1 MSLNFLEWLISQQN
15 PVSILKSSTVKKRV
29 DFAHY
34 VTPNKA
40 KTEPNV
46 RLFVLWGLM
55 TVPKPV
61 KLDKKDVLDLQLLL
75 PQPQDQYLFLK
86 SKNSD
91 KSTLLPISGFVLDEK
106 FQRNASKG
114 QQRLFSLALC
124 KVQFLHY

>member
-1 MSLNFLEWLISQQN
+1 MSLNLLEWLISLQN
-15 PVSILKSSTVKKRV
+15 PVSILKFSTVKKRV

-46 RLFVLWGLM
+46 RPFVLWGLT

-61 KLDKKDVLDLQLLL
+61 KPDKKDVLDLQLPL

-86 SKNSD
+86 SKNSE
-91 KSTLLPISGFVLDEK
+91 KITLLRISGFLLKEK
-106 FQRNASKG
+106 FQRDASK
-114 QQRLFSLALC
+114 FAI
-124 KVQFLHY
+124 FYIY